1 MHHVFCSAA
10 APEWVE
16 HINDTER
23 DIGSDLY
30 WPCVATGKPIPTI
43 RWLKN
48 GASVSVT
55 QAWVVNSWKQFFE
68 VFIIKKLNSIYW
80 SKYLLMTFAWG
91 NEIYFLKLISI
102 FSYFFRLFSIPL
114 WIMNLTF
121 DTCLGG
127 GYPFFSWPV

>member
-55 QAWVVNSWKQFFE
+55 QA
-68 VFIIKKLNSIYW
+68 
-80 SKYLLMTFAWG
+80 
-91 NEIYFLKLISI
+91 
-102 FSYFFRLFSIPL
+102 
-114 WIMNLTF
+114 
-121 DTCLGG
+121 
-127 GYPFFSWPV
+127 

>member
-1 MHHVFCSAA
+1 MLIKYVCAVFTLHHVFYSAA

-48 GASVSVT
+48 GASVSV
-55 QAWVVNSWKQFFE
+55 
-68 VFIIKKLNSIYW
+68 
-80 SKYLLMTFAWG
+80 LL
-91 NEIYFLKLISI
+91 
-102 FSYFFRLFSIPL
+102 
-114 WIMNLTF
+114 
-121 DTCLGG
+121 
-127 GYPFFSWPV
+127 